1 MEFGHLINEYDSKL
15 FDVLA
20 QSSNRTFFFASNMKD
35 NTARWSKGA
44 VEYFG
49 LGSEILCPADTEW
62 LKRIHPDDMHAYL
75 KNFEDMANHIS
86 SYHDVEYR
94 IRNAEGEY
102 VWVNCKG
109 YMTYDDAGNMDF
121 FAGFVTNL
129 GVRNKIDPVTGLWT
143 LYG

>member
-1 MEFGHLINEYDSKL
+1 MEYDSIMNEYDSKL

-49 LGSEILCPADTEW
+49 LESELLYPADIEW
-62 LKRIHPDDMHAYL
+62 LKRIHPDDKGAYL
-75 KNFEDMANHIS
+75 KDFEDMANHVS
-86 SYHDVEYR
+86 AYHDVEYR
-94 IRNAEGEY
+94 MLNAEGDY

-109 YMTYDDAGNMDF
+109 
-121 FAGFVTNL
+121 
-129 GVRNKIDPVTGLWT
+129 
-143 LYG
+143 